1 MKNAGRVMVIDDDRG
16 VREILSLALS
26 EEGYDVE
33 SAMDGA
39 EGLAMLGR
47 RPVDVVIVDMRMP
60 EIDGSDFCRLYAE
73 QTDGRGRVIL
83 MTAMA
88 GRSVTADIPGV
99 VEWIAKPFDLD
110 EVLDV
115 IARIIGA
122 SSTA

>member
-1 MKNAGRVMVIDDDRG
+1 MKKAGRVMVIDDDHG

-33 SAMDGA
+33 TAMDGA
-39 EGLAMLGR
+39 EGLAMLAR
-47 RPVDVVIVDMRMP
+47 RAADVVIVDMRMP
-60 EIDGSDFCRLYAE
+60 ELDGSDFCRLYAD

-88 GRSVTADIPGV
+88 GRSVTFDIPGV

-115 IARIIGA
+115 IARVISA

>member
-1 MKNAGRVMVIDDDRG
+1 MVIDDDHG

-33 SAMDGA
+33 TAMDGA
-39 EGLAMLGR
+39 EGLAMLAR
-47 RPVDVVIVDMRMP
+47 RAADVVIVDMRMP
-60 EIDGSDFCRLYAE
+60 EIDGSDFCRLYAD

>member
-1 MKNAGRVMVIDDDRG
+1 MKNAGRVMVIDDDHG

-39 EGLAMLGR
+39 EGLAMLAR
-47 RPVDVVIVDMRMP
+47 SPADVVIVDMRMP
-60 EIDGSDFCRLYAE
+60 ELDGSNFCRLYAE